1 MSSTGSARR
10 VQQRAIDTQDAL
22 LDTAVESFS
31 RQGYEGVSVRSIEE
45 QAGVNRGLVAY
56 HFGDKAEL
64 WRCAV
69 ARLFE
74 QMSRVMAE
82 AAGER
87 PQDDGDLARRL
98 ARAFVRY
105 SAEHPALNRLMM
117 QESMQSSWRVEHLV
131 ESEIR
136 PMLQDM
142 KQRLPKATGAVWGD
156 LDPHRYYIFI
166 GAAAFAFSAA
176 EECRVMFGR
185 SPDEEEFVE
194 RHADLVLELLFP
206 PTGPGTAT

>member
-1 MSSTGSARR
+1 MAATGSARR
-10 VQQRAIDTQDAL
+10 TQQRAIDTQDAL

-31 RQGYEGVSVRSIEE
+31 RQGYDGVSVRSIEE

-64 WRCAV
+64 WRRAV
-69 ARLFE
+69 ARLFA
-74 QMSRVMAE
+74 QMRGVMAE
-82 AAGER
+82 AAGEK
-87 PQDDGDLARRL
+87 PEDNDSLARTL

-105 SAEHPALNRLMM
+105 SAEQPALNRLMM

-131 ESEIR
+131 EAEIR

-142 KQRLPKATGAVWGD
+142 KQQLPQATRVVWGD
-156 LDPHRYYIFI
+156 WDPHRYYIFI
-166 GAAAFAFSAA
+166 GAAAFVFSAA
-176 EECRVMFGR
+176 QECRVMFGR
-185 SPDEEEFVE
+185 SPREQDFVE

-206 PTGPGTAT
+206 PPG